1 VSTQPIA
8 ICVVLG
14 LALLI
19 LFVGWSALAVSQ
31 REERE
36 QQQWIETMAAIGQQ
50 QWPQEDPS
58 AKGDYPADED
68 NNEA

>member
-1 VSTQPIA
+1 MNTQLIA
-8 ICVVLG
+8 IFAILG
-14 LALLI
+14 LGVFFMLVA
-19 LFVGWSALAVSQ
+19 WSALAVSQ

-36 QQQWIETMAAIGQQ
+36 QQRWIETMAAVGQQ
-50 QWPQEDPS
+50 EWPHEAPS